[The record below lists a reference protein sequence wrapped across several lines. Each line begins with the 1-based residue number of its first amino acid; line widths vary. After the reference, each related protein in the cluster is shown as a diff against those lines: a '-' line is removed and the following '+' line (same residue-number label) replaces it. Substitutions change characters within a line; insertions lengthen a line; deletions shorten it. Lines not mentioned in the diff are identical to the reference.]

1 MSRPGRPTHGRSPEE
16 WRALVEKQV
25 QERIP
30 VREFC
35 AAAGFSTTAL
45 SYWKRKFASAAK
57 QDGVVTALEKLNHSI
72 ETIALQLELIRVG
85 PDDAAEGEAK

>member
-1 MSRPGRPTHGRSPEE
+1 MSKAGRPVKGRSPEE
-16 WRALVEKQV
+16 WRALVEKQIH
-25 QERIP
+25 ERIP
-30 VREFC
+30 MKEFC
-35 AAAGFSTTAL
+35 AAAGFSATAL

-85 PDDAAEGEAK
+85 PDDAVEKEAK